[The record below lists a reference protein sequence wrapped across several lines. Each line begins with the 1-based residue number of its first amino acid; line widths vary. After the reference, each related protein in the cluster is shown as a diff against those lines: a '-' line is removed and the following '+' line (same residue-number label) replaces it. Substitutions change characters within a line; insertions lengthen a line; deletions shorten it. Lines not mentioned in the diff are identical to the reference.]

1 MANKKQEKQVLIR
14 QPTLP
19 LFSVP
24 CPYHERECD
33 VHVPAC
39 FFYPAP
45 YACLNFLQLSTCKK
59 LSGPTKREKNYG
71 INIFDYEGHNLWHTW

>member
-24 CPYHERECD
+24 CLIS
-33 VHVPAC
+33 
-39 FFYPAP
+39 FYT
-45 YACLNFLQLSTCKK
+45 Y
-59 LSGPTKREKNYG
+59 
-71 INIFDYEGHNLWHTW
+71 IIFDPHQPRDRNEYFSEHKLKG